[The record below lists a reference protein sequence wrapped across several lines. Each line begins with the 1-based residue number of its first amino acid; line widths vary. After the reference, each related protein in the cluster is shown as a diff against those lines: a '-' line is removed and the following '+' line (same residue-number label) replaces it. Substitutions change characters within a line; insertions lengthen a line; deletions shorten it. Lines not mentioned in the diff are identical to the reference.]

1 MTKPYILV
9 AEDDKFYAN
18 LYKIKLSAE
27 GFDVAIASDGVQ
39 AVELAKQK
47 TPDLTLLDLIMPFK
61 DGFEVL
67 AELRADGRFKN
78 MPIVVLSS
86 LGQEEDAGRAKE
98 LGANDYIIKTSI
110 SISEMVDK
118 VKQYLKAPS
127 P

>member
-27 GFDVAIASDGVQ
+27 GFDVAIAPDGVQ
-39 AVELAKQK
+39 AIELAKQK

-67 AELRADGRFKN
+67 AELRADDRFKN

-110 SISEMVDK
+110 SISEMVEK